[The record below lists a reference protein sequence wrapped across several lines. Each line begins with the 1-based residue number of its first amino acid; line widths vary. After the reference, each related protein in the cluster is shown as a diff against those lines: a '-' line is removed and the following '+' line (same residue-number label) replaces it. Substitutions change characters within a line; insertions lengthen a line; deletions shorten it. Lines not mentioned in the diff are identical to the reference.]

1 MCKPISLS
9 GACRAHVGTRRGG
22 MRRDTGDGCV
32 GRGREIIEGRGS
44 SPRASTI
51 GGNRSPGSN
60 LGQGEVEER
69 EVGARERKNEGQG
82 VGARSP
88 RLGRGGPR
96 HGP

>member
-1 MCKPISLS
+1 
-9 GACRAHVGTRRGG
+9 
-22 MRRDTGDGCV
+22 MRRDAGDGCV
-32 GRGREIIEGRGS
+32 GRGREKRERREGRGS